1 MDAVPP
7 LVVNPSG
14 RGLRTIGFAVRG
26 VRRVS
31 HQIAPYTNWWSEQ
44 NQVAL
49 AADGPLWIS
58 IGDSTCLG
66 IGASAPEAGWVG
78 RTLQTLRER
87 GPAWRVIN
95 LAMSGAKVANALD
108 EHLPILEDLVSAGH
122 RPDLTTTCVGTNDVF
137 WGRVDVTDLRSQ
149 VVELTRRLPRPAV
162 VATIAGS
169 SSRVALTNRVLKQAA
184 TDDELELVD
193 PWSEPGPGMFERV
206 AEDRFHPNDIG
217 HQLMADAFLRSIDR
231 VLPPTR

>member
-14 RGLRTIGFAVRG
+14 RGLRTIGLAVRG

-44 NQVAL
+44 NQLAL

-87 GPAWRVIN
+87 DPAWRVIN
-95 LAMSGAKVANALD
+95 LAMSGAKIANALD
-108 EHLPILEDLVSAGH
+108 EHLPILEDLVAAGH

-137 WGRVDVTDLRSQ
+137 WGRVGVTDLRSQ
-149 VVELTRRLPRPAV
+149 VVELTRQLPRPAV
-162 VATIAGS
+162 VARIAGS

-193 PWSEPGPGMFERV
+193 PWREPGPGVFERL

-231 VLPPTR
+231 VLPQTR